1 MSVETSV
8 THDADAD
15 TDVNVNRLIEPQP
28 HEFTAHFNYEDA
40 IEAWFALDS
49 IVKSNDGAYE
59 ITTEALGETW
69 DINLYYQ
76 ESAIQPPSNGVTP
89 NGTEIE
95 HDNIREFRIHCEAQD
110 STGEKKA
117 NFHLR
122 PRWQRMR
129 VKPKDGTEHELSIPQ
144 SLVNDADAV
153 NVRVSGANVDF
164 GAYRDLLL
172 CAMSALG
179 ASGHRLLGMHKTS
192 NIQDAAMYVRVNTDV
207 SGPIHSRTGPLVSL
221 AHVLQNDRSGYRK
234 LVQNDSNERNEP
246 LAGFYHTA
254 TLGVE
259 RVREVM
265 PSHDLPVEC
274 KHYYAREAHAKPS
287 SEPLAHPKV
296 EVAYQS
302 SRHADTLR
310 LTDES
315 LDQLDREL
323 TEWLYGILSDAG
335 LDLRAGGTTYV
346 ADAYFDAQNHSTT
359 ASVVDL
365 DITEVRH
372 EQESVVYKHL
382 VNGTPTERE
391 CLDVLVSDGGNV
403 SPSDLADETGRHR
416 DTIYDAL
423 SRMQDLIEHTYNEVS
438 LKSSYISELVAD
450 SLREASDSL
459 QTTANA
465 VDNEHR
471 GIDETA
477 SAFVAWQDK
486 HSVNYQDAN
495 RDTDTLRLDLG
506 ECESYDEVKRIL
518 REGYGL
524 WQAMGRDEAV
534 FRRAHY
540 RFEIRLN
547 QDTNLLDQL
556 MMPDRD
562 TLTGRVWQAL
572 E

>member
-8 THDADAD
+8 THDVDAD
-15 TDVNVNRLIEPQP
+15 VNRLIEPQA

-49 IVKSNDGAYE
+49 IAKANDGSVE

-69 DINLYYQ
+69 DISLYYQ
-76 ESAIQPPSNGVTP
+76 ESAIQPPSNGVTS

-95 HDNIREFRIHCEAQD
+95 HDSIREFRIHCEAQD

-122 PRWQRMR
+122 PRWRGMR

-153 NVRVSGANVDF
+153 NVRVSGANLDF
-164 GAYRDLLL
+164 DAYRDLLL

-179 ASGHRLLGMHKTS
+179 ASGHRLLGMHETS
-192 NIQDAAMYVRVNTDV
+192 NIQDAAYYVRVNTDV
-207 SGPIHSRTGPLVSL
+207 SGPIHSRDGPLVSL

-246 LAGFYHTA
+246 LPGYYHTA

-265 PSHDLPVEC
+265 PSHSLPVEC
-274 KHYYAREAHAKPS
+274 KHYYAREAHDKPS
-287 SEPLAHPKV
+287 SDPLAHPKV

-302 SRHADTLR
+302 SRHDDTLH
-310 LTDES
+310 LNDQTHS
-315 LDQLDREL
+315 QLDREL
-323 TEWLYGILSDAG
+323 TEWLYAILNDAG
-335 LDLRAGGTTYV
+335 LDLRAGGSTYV
-346 ADAYFDAQNHSTT
+346 EDAYFDAENGTTT

-372 EQESVVYKHL
+372 EQRSVVYKHV

-423 SRMQDLIEHTYNEVS
+423 NRMQDLVEHTYDQVS
-438 LKSSYISELVAD
+438 LKSAYVSELVVD

-465 VDNEHR
+465 VENEQR

-486 HSVNYQDAN
+486 HSVNY
-495 RDTDTLRLDLG
+495 RDTRRDDDRLRLDLG
-506 ECESYDEVKRIL
+506 DCESFDEAKRIL

-534 FRRAHY
+534 FRGAHY
-540 RFEIRLN
+540 RFKKPTNE
-547 QDTNLLDQL
+547 DTNLLDEYMKPPEQ
-556 MMPDRD
+556 RQ
-562 TLTGRVWQAL
+562 TFTGKVWHAL
-572 E
+572 D